1 MLENSVKMASELA
14 RSVIE
19 HYANAGR
26 TNDAFKVFLYMLETG
41 VNPNAYTY
49 TALTACFPSNL
60 NFSFFVEFAKK
71 YFVEILDKG
80 LQPTPGTYFALVEKI
95 DEGKDR
101 EEFVEL
107 VKAKGFMPTEADFR
121 QGKELEDATKD
132 TSDKEMQQ
140 IFKKMMLLQ
149 MRSTSIRKDAL
160 RMYHGLV
167 KDGQVDEAKEIFKQT
182 KEKGILLDVAIHTVV
197 IEAYANAGKAE
208 GALKAYKHMKY
219 FLEMMD
225 NGTWPNDDT
234 LKAVIKGADS
244 EDNEYMEFAKAVR
257 ARGSQICYKNTGK
270 EEEDPE
276 DIQEILHR
284 LGCGIPVKAET
295 YDMVIKRLAFQKP
308 YPVAVKYARKY
319 FLQMLDKGMEPDP
332 PAYTFVMEP
341 ASWTIRRRG
350 FDLEN
355 QKYFECHKH
364 LEEAFDAY
372 RMSNY
377 ATKTTDEETR
387 KTFYRWRTDAAISMK
402 QIMDMVEGM
411 LVDGFKDEVKELFE
425 PFFDIGVLPAIVTH
439 TAVIEAYATAGKIKG
454 AFEAYKHM
462 SAVGIMPNC
471 YTYSVFIKAL
481 ATDPNFFGDAK
492 KYWLEMME
500 KRMHPNAATY
510 TAVFGGFA
518 RQGDRAVEDRSEF
531 LRVMKSKGFVPDE
544 EAVGEVLKGR
554 TGEAVSCIMNIL
566 FGKYNL

>member
-1 MLENSVKMASELA
+1 
-14 RSVIE
+14 
-19 HYANAGR
+19 
-26 TNDAFKVFLYMLETG
+26 
-41 VNPNAYTY
+41 
-49 TALTACFPSNL
+49 
-60 NFSFFVEFAKK
+60 
-71 YFVEILDKG
+71 
-80 LQPTPGTYFALVEKI
+80 
-95 DEGKDR
+95 
-101 EEFVEL
+101 
-107 VKAKGFMPTEADFR
+107 
-121 QGKELEDATKD
+121 
-132 TSDKEMQQ
+132 
-140 IFKKMMLLQ
+140 

-167 KDGQVDEAKEIFKQT
+167 KDGQVDEAKEIFKHT

-244 EDNEYMEFAKAVR
+244 EDNEYMEFAKAVS

-284 LGCGIPVKAET
+284 
-295 YDMVIKRLAFQKP
+295 
-308 YPVAVKYARKY
+308 
-319 FLQMLDKGMEPDP
+319 
-332 PAYTFVMEP
+332 
-341 ASWTIRRRG
+341 G

-372 RMSNY
+372 RMSDY

-402 QIMDMVEGM
+402 HIMDMVE
-411 LVDGFKDEVKELFE
+411 
-425 PFFDIGVLPAIVTH
+425 GVLPAIVTH